1 MAVKEVKKILGIR
14 KVNAEKVMELKRT
27 SLLLMKNPSEEAQA
41 RGNILKECLEELGIW
56 QDEEM
61 KYPVEIDTMSTHV
74 RRSTLAMLLC
84 RAFFLIGHQMSW
96 YSLVKKNWRIL
107 YYCGGILVVEDD
119 NGVIREL
126 LTDDLRI
133 FYSVQIKDKVL
144 FSPAF
149 MSLTL
154 PYEEGGY

>member
-1 MAVKEVKKILGIR
+1 MTVKEVKKILGIR

-27 SLLLMKNPSEEAQA
+27 SLILMKNPSEEAQA
-41 RGNILKECLEELGIW
+41 RGNILKKCLEELGIW

-61 KYPVEIDTMSTHV
+61 KYPVEIEPMSAHA
-74 RRSTLAMLLC
+74 RRITLAMLLN
-84 RAFFLIGHQMSW
+84 RSFFWIDRQMSW

-107 YYCGGILVVEDD
+107 YYCGGILVVEDH
-119 NGVIREL
+119 NGLIREL

-133 FYSVQIKDKVL
+133 FYSVRIKDKVI
-144 FSPAF
+144 FDPAS